1 MRPITIFVAMLL
13 VIPMIIGS
21 RALGQ
26 ESSVPLDVKSL
37 KGIDAVQVVIDLT
50 DTGKVSDLDKYIVR
64 TDVELKLRTA
74 GMRVLS
80 EEEDAKAPGSP
91 YLYLNV
97 NLVGTAAAIEI
108 QLMQTARLVRND
120 EIAVGATWSQRS
132 LSTNSTAP
140 VVRGLIKDQVDAFLN
155 AWLSVNPK

>member
-1 MRPITIFVAMLL
+1 MRPITVLLL
-13 VIPMIIGS
+13 VIPMLIGN

-26 ESSVPLDVKSL
+26 ESSVTLDVKSL
-37 KGIDAVQVVIDLT
+37 KGIDGVQVVIDLT
-50 DTGKVSDLDKYIVR
+50 DTGKSELDKYLIR
-64 TDVELKLRTA
+64 TDVELKLRSA

-80 EEEDAKAPGSP
+80 EEEEAKAPGSP

-108 QLMQTARLVRND
+108 QLMQTARLVRNG

-140 VVRGLIKDQVDAFLN
+140 VVRGLIKDQVDTFLN

>member
-1 MRPITIFVAMLL
+1 MRAITVFTGMLFI
-13 VIPMIIGS
+13 IPMLIEN

-26 ESSVPLDVKSL
+26 ESSVALDVRSL
-37 KGIDAVQVVIDLT
+37 KGIDSVQVVIDLT
-50 DTGKVSDLDKYIVR
+50 DTGKVSELDKYIIR
-64 TDVELKLRTA
+64 TDVELKLRGA

-80 EEEDAKAPGSP
+80 EEEESKAPGSP

-97 NLVGTAAAIEI
+97 NLVGTAAAVEI

-140 VVRGLIKDQVDAFLN
+140 VVRGLIKDQVDTFLN

>member
-1 MRPITIFVAMLL
+1 MRHITVLAAIVCVFLMLTE
-13 VIPMIIGS
+13 S

-26 ESSVPLDVKSL
+26 QPSVPLDVKSL
-37 KGIDAVQVVIDLT
+37 KGMGEVQVVVDLS
-50 DTGKVSDLDKYIVR
+50 DTGKVSELDKYTIR
-64 TDVELKLRTA
+64 TDVELRLRAA

-80 EEEDAKAPGSP
+80 EQEETKAPGSP

-108 QLMQTARLVRND
+108 QLMQMARLVRNG

-132 LSTNSTAP
+132 LSTNATTP
-140 VVRGLIKDQVDAFLN
+140 IVRGLIKDQVDAFLN
-155 AWLSVNPK
+155 AWLSVNPR

>member
-1 MRPITIFVAMLL
+1 MRAITVFTGMLFI
-13 VIPMIIGS
+13 IPMLIEN

-26 ESSVPLDVKSL
+26 ESSVALDVRSL
-37 KGIDAVQVVIDLT
+37 KGIDSVQVVIDLT
-50 DTGKVSDLDKYIVR
+50 DTGKVSELDKYIIR
-64 TDVELKLRTA
+64 TDVELKLRGA

-80 EEEDAKAPGSP
+80 EEEESKAPGSP

-97 NLVGTAAAIEI
+97 NLVGTAAAVEI

-140 VVRGLIKDQVDAFLN
+140 IVRGLIKDQVDTFLN